1 MAIFQFLN
9 HNHKDSNN
17 PVSEPQ
23 TQTRQ
28 TSVATNPKP
37 PVNYGS
43 APVSGTS
50 SNPNNS
56 TQNLTPQQQQAL
68 AYLQSL
74 SDEDKATF
82 SFLNTLVSAMLGYTI
97 LDIPENDREDII
109 KQCTQI
115 FSEYI
120 FNFVEIK
127 YGKTE
132 SLRIKAAQ
140 KYQDANMFN
149 KFKELGGIFE
159 EAFGSF
165 IENLQSQN
173 VAQTA

>member
-9 HNHKDSNN
+9 GNSKNSTNPNPDSQTN
-17 PVSEPQ
+17 PQ
-23 TQTRQ
+23 IQTRQ
-28 TSVATNPKP
+28 AVATSQAQSTSNP
-37 PVNYGS
+37 
-43 APVSGTS
+43 SGTGT
-50 SNPNNS
+50 
-56 TQNLTPQQQQAL
+56 TQSLTPQQQQAL

-109 KQCTQI
+109 KQCVNI
-115 FSEYI
+115 FSDYI

-140 KYQDANMFN
+140 KYQDANMFS

-159 EAFGSF
+159 EAFESF
-165 IENLQSQN
+165 IQNLQSQT

>member
-1 MAIFQFLN
+1 MANTFTPN
-9 HNHKDSNN
+9 VSNN
-17 PVSEPQ
+17 NSNYQADYTASRPNPVQNRRPQ
-23 TQTRQ
+23 TAPSAQAHT
-28 TSVATNPKP
+28 VTNPP
-37 PVNYGS
+37 
-43 APVSGTS
+43 
-50 SNPNNS
+50 
-56 TQNLTPQQQQAL
+56 LTPQQQQAL

-149 KFKELGGIFE
+149 KFQELGGIFE

>member
-9 HNHKDSNN
+9 RNHKDSNN
-17 PVSEPQ
+17 PISEPQ
-23 TQTRQ
+23 AQTRQ
-28 TSVATNPKP
+28 ASVATNPNP
-37 PVNYGS
+37 SVSYGS
-43 APVSGTS
+43 APVSGTAS
-50 SNPNNS
+50 NS
-56 TQNLTPQQQQAL
+56 TQSLTPQQQQAL

-115 FSEYI
+115 FSDYI

-149 KFKELGGIFE
+149 KFQELGEIFE

-165 IENLQSQN
+165 IENLQSQT